1 LHLAKRPAS
10 DIVVHVIEGVRASHV
25 ARLRSL
31 GIEVV
36 TVGRF
41 DERNPFANKLRQL
54 ASPALD
60 VDLAVLCDCD
70 LAFVSDPSSLLPT
83 DAIGGKV
90 VNGGGPQ
97 YSQWVGATMVA
108 GLAAEA
114 LPLAR
119 STLGLRWTYANN
131 LNGGFLSVPRSL
143 MPLLAEAWPRWVHWT
158 LERRGTSWPTGE
170 RRIKFGRMF
179 TETAVQVA
187 FGMILAEL
195 NPPVEHLRDDVIF
208 STIPPFHDRGGPAPI
223 VLHFHRRITNCGLL
237 RTSGVDNVDQSIDA
251 VNTLLKTKESEA
263 LLADAKARWVHGGS
277 GSS

>member
-1 LHLAKRPAS
+1 
-10 DIVVHVIEGVRASHV
+10 
-25 ARLRSL
+25 
-31 GIEVV
+31 
-36 TVGRF
+36 
-41 DERNPFANKLRQL
+41 
-54 ASPALD
+54 
-60 VDLAVLCDCD
+60 
-70 LAFVSDPSSLLPT
+70 
-83 DAIGGKV
+83 
-90 VNGGGPQ
+90 
-97 YSQWVGATMVA
+97 
-108 GLAAEA
+108 
-114 LPLAR
+114 
-119 STLGLRWTYANN
+119 
-131 LNGGFLSVPRSL
+131 